1 MDAEKL
7 IRTAAKGNNIV
18 ARDIVE
24 AGKLQAEAVRLL
36 FLDVAEDERAAAY
49 NSKVALAAVYVAG
62 KIRGK
67 QEERERRRQRAKLH
81 AAANGC
87 PPAPQNPHRRGGA
100 GNGWGTRQKSAT
112 TRTRFLANVSSI
124 KE

>member
-36 FLDVAEDERAAAY
+36 FLDVAADEKAAAY
-49 NSKVALAAVYVAG
+49 NSKVLLAAVYVAG

-67 QEERERRRQRAKLH
+67 QEERARRKKGKKLH
-81 AAANGC
+81 AV
-87 PPAPQNPHRRGGA
+87 
-100 GNGWGTRQKSAT
+100 K
-112 TRTRFLANVSSI
+112 I
-124 KE
+124 